1 MSYELYI
8 WEIITYTLITILSSL
23 NYVYF
28 KYQEKNKFK
37 RLFVP
42 KNDSIWERLKVL
54 LSSFI
59 VVKLL
64 EIILV
69 GFNSNVLFATFI
81 SIIIM
86 SVVNLIAFTII
97 YMVTKYDMIIQNII
111 TNITSILSGLLVSI
125 IVVGANNLPT
135 SISYISIFGLLIFLF
150 FYVVATY
157 FQTDDII
164 FIDPNSKKNKL
175 KKDSWYGK

>member
-1 MSYELYI
+1 
-8 WEIITYTLITILSSL
+8 
-23 NYVYF
+23 
-28 KYQEKNKFK
+28 
-37 RLFVP
+37 
-42 KNDSIWERLKVL
+42 
-54 LSSFI
+54 
-59 VVKLL
+59 
-64 EIILV
+64 
-69 GFNSNVLFATFI
+69 
-81 SIIIM
+81 M